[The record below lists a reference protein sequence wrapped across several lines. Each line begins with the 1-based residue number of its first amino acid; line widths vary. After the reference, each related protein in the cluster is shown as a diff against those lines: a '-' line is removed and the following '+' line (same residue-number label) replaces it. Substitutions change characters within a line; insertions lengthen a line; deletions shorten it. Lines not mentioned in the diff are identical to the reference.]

1 MLCQFFP
8 NKFKLY
14 ALQLNISKFNWHFMM
29 AIVYN
34 RKPLKPNGLDG
45 SVIKWLDGSKPD
57 CFNCKK
63 NWPIVRALERWRS
76 SIAVSIFIGKSV
88 IIERWC
94 GGTRK
99 NYFNRIELQANK
111 MSPSDTNHWYVL
123 MCALHPR
130 RFASPFFGFSSSL
143 LSVYFVNINPPTTS
157 LLLFFKS
164 GQWRLFFNPG
174 NEEIHECRLADEGVP
189 CVCRAHHHRPSD
201 STNRAQK
208 IVCR

>member
-1 MLCQFFP
+1 
-8 NKFKLY
+8 
-14 ALQLNISKFNWHFMM
+14 MM

-63 NWPIVRALERWRS
+63 NWPIVWPLERWRS

-111 MSPSDTNHWYVL
+111 MSPSDTNHRYVL

-130 RFASPFFGFSSSL
+130 RFASRFFGFSSSL

-157 LLLFFKS
+157 LLLFFKP
-164 GQWRLFFNPG
+164 GQWRDTRMQ
-174 NEEIHECRLADEGVP
+174 ISWRRCTVRVP
-189 CVCRAHHHRPSD
+189 RAPPPPEWLHQSGTKNRVSIKQNVRQHHI
-201 STNRAQK
+201 K
-208 IVCR
+208 